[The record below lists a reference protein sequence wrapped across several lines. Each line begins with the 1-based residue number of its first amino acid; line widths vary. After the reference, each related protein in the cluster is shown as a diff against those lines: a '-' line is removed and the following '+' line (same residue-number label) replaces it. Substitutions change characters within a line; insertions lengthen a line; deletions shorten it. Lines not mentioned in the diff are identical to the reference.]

1 MLRRRRRQ
9 GSDVLGQ
16 RGEAKPGGSERA
28 PVAGWRYGGDGVW
41 RRTSEGSERREMGIG
56 REEGDGV
63 GHWRQ
68 WRRDEGERSRGG
80 KMG

>member
-28 PVAGWRYGGDGVW
+28 PVAGWRDEGDMVW
-41 RRTSEGSERREMGIG
+41 RRTSEGSSCPWRCVWVAAVVGGREGASERREE
-56 REEGDGV
+56 RGDLLSLV
-63 GHWRQ
+63 
-68 WRRDEGERSRGG
+68 
-80 KMG
+80 